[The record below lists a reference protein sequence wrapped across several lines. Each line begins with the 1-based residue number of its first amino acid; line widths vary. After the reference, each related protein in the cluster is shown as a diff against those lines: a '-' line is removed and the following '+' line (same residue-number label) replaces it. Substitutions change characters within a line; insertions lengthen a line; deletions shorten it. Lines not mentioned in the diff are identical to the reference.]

1 MHLLNTLVNI
11 LPGIAVFGI
20 LVFFHELGHFL
31 AAKACKVPVD
41 QFSVGFGP
49 TILGFRRGGT
59 QYSLAAIPLGGFVK
73 MAGDEYP
80 EDDQEPDP
88 NTFLGHPWWHRVVI
102 ALAGPGANFLL
113 ALVVCIAMF
122 VVGIQYADS
131 SNVVGR
137 VSPTSPQAA
146 VGLMEQDRIVEV
158 DGQAVTGGYAVR
170 TALFGG
176 EGAPRLKNPVDVPLT
191 VERLG
196 ARVPLT
202 IPAAQLAALN
212 DSLRFFQPAEIG
224 EVVSGMPAYTAGLM
238 VGDRISSVDGQPV
251 LDWSDLTPLI
261 SKRALELDPTG
272 SGEGRPIA
280 LTVLRGDRTLE
291 LSVKPMIQKDDGAAK
306 PVARIGISARYPT
319 VTIKHGLVESLSL
332 GTNETL
338 ARTGLTF
345 AGIVSLFTRPKQL
358 GQSVSG
364 PIAIIEMSG
373 QAAQRGLFTVMNLLV
388 VLSLALMAFNL
399 LPIPI
404 LDGGLVVMA
413 VIEGIR
419 RKRVPFKS
427 LMIAQRVGFVLL
439 GSLILF
445 TLLNDPLKIIRRNR
459 AISESQ
465 GRSTATE
472 KAAPR
477 PSDAPGR

>member
-1 MHLLNTLVNI
+1 M
-11 LPGIAVFGI
+11 
-20 LVFFHELGHFL
+20 
-31 AAKACKVPVD
+31 
-41 QFSVGFGP
+41 
-49 TILGFRRGGT
+49 
-59 QYSLAAIPLGGFVK
+59 
-73 MAGDEYP
+73 
-80 EDDQEPDP
+80 
-88 NTFLGHPWWHRVVI
+88 
-102 ALAGPGANFLL
+102 
-113 ALVVCIAMF
+113 
-122 VVGIQYADS
+122 
-131 SNVVGR
+131 
-137 VSPTSPQAA
+137 
-146 VGLMEQDRIVEV
+146 
-158 DGQAVTGGYAVR
+158 
-170 TALFGG
+170 
-176 EGAPRLKNPVDVPLT
+176 
-191 VERLG
+191 
-196 ARVPLT
+196 
-202 IPAAQLAALN
+202 
-212 DSLRFFQPAEIG
+212 
-224 EVVSGMPAYTAGLM
+224 
-238 VGDRISSVDGQPV
+238 
-251 LDWSDLTPLI
+251 
-261 SKRALELDPTG
+261 
-272 SGEGRPIA
+272 
-280 LTVLRGDRTLE
+280 
-291 LSVKPMIQKDDGAAK
+291 
-306 PVARIGISARYPT
+306 ARIGISARYPT

-399 LPIPI
+399 LPVPI

-472 KAAPR
+472 KAAPQ
-477 PSDAPGR
+477 PSDAPGH